1 MNIIYGIFASGFV
14 GILVGYFSD
23 KVSYAIIAAVVTFPA
38 YLWVVIISNL
48 ITITVSKAHLTVKK
62 GNKEEFFVLEQCGIS
77 AETITRNG
85 DTECLLFITDPEG
98 KIHRIDCELIGIDQ
112 FEHLM
117 EDLGIIGEN
126 APVQKL
132 NTKKK

>member
-38 YLWVVIISNL
+38 YLWLVIINNL
-48 ITITVSKAHLTVKK
+48 ITITVSKTHLSVKK
-62 GNKEEFFVLEQCGIS
+62 GNKEDFFPLEQCGIS

-85 DTECLLFITDPEG
+85 DTECALYITDPEG
-98 KIHRIDCELIGIDQ
+98 KVHHIDCELIGIDQ

-117 EDLGIIGEN
+117 QDLGIIGDS

-132 NTKKK
+132 NTQKK